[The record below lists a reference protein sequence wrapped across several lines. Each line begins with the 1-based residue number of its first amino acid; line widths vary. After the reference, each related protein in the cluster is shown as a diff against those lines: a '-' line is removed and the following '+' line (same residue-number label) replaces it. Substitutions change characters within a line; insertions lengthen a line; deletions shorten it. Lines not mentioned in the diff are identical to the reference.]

1 MKKVL
6 IIFSILISL
15 FAANIVYAG
24 FVTDPI
30 VPCGRDINDDGKIDA
45 SEKCT
50 LCDLWHL
57 ASNIINFL
65 SFNLAI
71 PMAVLLFVAAG
82 VIFLTSGGSEEKVA
96 LARSIFTN
104 TVIGLAIIFISWMLI
119 DTLIKSIATSGTTEA
134 WDAVY
139 FWNEFPSCP

>member
-24 FVTDPI
+24 FVTEPI
-30 VPCGRDINDDGKIDA
+30 VPCGRETQPD
-45 SEKCT
+45 CT
-50 LCDLWHL
+50 LCHLWHL
-57 ASNIINFL
+57 ASNIINFI

-71 PMAVLLFVAAG
+71 PLATILFIAAG
-82 VIFLTSGGSEEKVA
+82 VIFLTSGGNQEKVA

-104 TVIGLAIIFISWMLI
+104 TVIGLVIIFTSWLLV
-119 DTLIKSIATSGTTEA
+119 DTLIKSIASDLEGIIGA
-134 WDAVY
+134 
-139 FWNEFPSCP
+139 WNEFPSCP